1 MADFL
6 LTVGI
11 DTKLSFSQMQA
22 DITSLASQLS
32 SNPIKIKAEFDKA
45 SLASM
50 KSQIDSLTNMTGK
63 TKAVNVGT
71 NVTTNAKGVV
81 ADMNNIANSAD
92 KATTAINKMNSTGSK
107 TTILSQG
114 TTQYYNSL
122 RQVNTLLEQVTKNQT
137 KWTAAKQGKAS
148 GAYNDLSMYADEL
161 RNLQLQLQTGQM
173 SAEQFNRS
181 MASIKTGV
189 ASASGAIRTAGEA
202 TKSWSQRIGGLGSK
216 FATWFGTT
224 QIIMAGVRAVKDM
237 VNNVAEID
245 SAMIELRKVTD
256 ETDETYNAFLDRATK
271 KSQEMGVSIKDTVK
285 ATAEFARLGNSI
297 SDSEI
302 LSDAAIVYKNVGDI
316 DSIEDAS
323 QSIISTMQAF
333 GVLPKDVMSI
343 VDKFNEVGNKYAIS
357 SEGIG
362 EALLRSS
369 SAMKSAGNTL
379 DETIAL
385 TTAANTI
392 IQNPESVGTTLKTV
406 SMYLRAAKTE
416 AEEAGEST
424 DGMAASV
431 SELRK
436 ELLALTGG
444 QVDIQSDNNTFKS
457 TYQILKELSEVWGN
471 LTDIS
476 QANILEMVGGK
487 RNANVVAA
495 LLENF
500 SIAEEALQT
509 SLNSEGSAMKEYEK
523 WLDSVEAKQLQ
534 LKAAWEGLSQDFLSS
549 DFVKL
554 AVDALRGLVNALDAV
569 VDAIGGV
576 GVTATGVGL
585 VGLKKF
591 ASAKGLDGLLSLL
604 GAIPAP
610 ALAVAAG
617 LTAIGV
623 AAYQAKKHS
632 DNLKIGATLAE
643 DTEQIKE
650 HADNIVELNNLM
662 SEVDALELIIN
673 TPSSTQEQIDSA
685 KARLEEIAALVND
698 KYELNIEADTEELKD
713 TLALLSKQ
721 QRGEMMDDVDDYI
734 GKLNKTEYKDAKSSY
749 KTDKKRYDELSQIYS
764 DLENLVD
771 KRSIV
776 SETPY
781 SDQQA
786 SDLFKIDNEIA
797 EYYKKIEEMGYGD
810 LVRDASS
817 KMYGLDLLDIGT
829 ELGEV
834 EKKYNKA
841 STTIKNFEESS
852 QKATDYLAQ
861 VLASD
866 VALGDSYGIDTSV
879 AKFEQLGTTLT
890 EVGANTDYMAQK
902 FAISRQG
909 VTDLNSAIE
918 DGKLDSV
925 VEEYL
930 NFKNAIG
937 DTSENAVRGAALL
950 KQGFTEATQV
960 TGESINAVYDDMKKL
975 GESNG
980 VSDYVKNAIEG
991 TSVYA
996 AGFNTLQ
1003 DVIAAGD
1010 EGINKFLNSAKGLYE
1025 YEGLFTED
1033 MGLDQKA
1040 EELTNFAH
1048 QIGLIPEDKSVR
1060 IDVDTGEV
1068 SVISDFT
1075 KKINDIWGSGDKTLN
1090 VSVNT
1095 EVNGDDIDDYK
1106 NKVEA
1111 LDNKDCNITFN
1122 ADGSPARAVI
1132 GDITYDL
1139 KDYDESTGTA
1149 TLYAEDGGA
1158 IGTIDLV
1165 NGKIE
1170 LLPDKKVITFEATY
1184 SGTKGITEYA
1194 SVIDDLKGRGD
1205 ISFNIDVNGNT
1216 EILNE
1221 AEEVIAR
1228 LEKDKNIVFHVDADG
1243 NLEVINTLTNDIQV
1257 LDKYGNV
1264 KFNVYA
1270 NVENLGA
1277 IEGLK
1282 GDLAELNGQ
1291 ECYVTL
1297 SADNT
1302 PVMAKIGE
1310 TNFAISDYDAK
1321 AGTATLRAENGEAI
1335 ATINLTTGAINAVP
1349 DKTAN
1354 VNANVTGTEDVKNL
1368 DNTIENTDSKSVTVS
1383 ATTSGQSALEK
1394 LKSLIDGIKSK
1405 VVSVTAK
1412 IFGGGGV
1419 DGTAHVGGTAFVGGK
1434 KGDWGTKHSGVA
1446 LGGELGQ
1453 ELIVRDGRFFTIG
1466 DNGAEFFT
1474 YKKDD
1479 IIFNAE
1485 QTKQIFEKGR
1495 ITHGK
1500 RRGRALATG
1509 TAFATGTN
1517 NLFSATHTLDASAQV
1532 VVRDVSVDATKLDE
1546 TLEDTLKEMQE
1557 GIDGAVGAYEQDIFL
1572 AEKHGA
1578 SSEEIIAIYKKMQQ
1592 TVNDQANKYREKG
1605 LGDDSEYIQKMQ
1617 KQWWDYQENINE
1629 IIADGYDKN
1638 REQIE
1643 NAADLAKI
1651 QLEKAVA
1658 SGDYGAVST
1667 YTSNIIDYYKQ
1678 MQESVHDQA
1687 EYYRSLGYSDTS
1699 EEVSELSQL
1708 WWDYQEN
1715 INEIIAD
1722 GYDALVE
1729 RAVETV
1735 DTIQNVYDTLKSAAD
1750 EYAETGKLPID
1761 LLKSMS
1767 EIGIEYMA
1775 YLQDE
1780 NGMLEINED
1789 KINAVVAAR
1798 TRQLAVDTAL
1808 SYVEKLRIALAD
1820 GNIGKVESLVSATE
1834 SASTATWEL
1843 VYANLAMLDLNDEQ
1857 YKKALANVNKFRS
1870 LADSAAMSVFDDSNE
1885 ERSTMLDNT
1894 KDALDTI
1901 LDLTM
1906 ELVEYEVNQEIEAI
1920 ERRIESYQEI
1930 IDLKKEALETTK
1942 EESDY
1947 EDEVADKVKEIAD
1960 IQARINALSL
1970 DDSREAQAERISLEE
1985 ELSELQGDLADYQAD
2000 YSIEKQQEM
2009 LDEMADDYQ
2018 KAREDDIADLEDSI
2032 SSQEKI
2038 YELAIKRI
2046 KNDWDGL
2053 YDDIIAWNYEAGSNI
2068 ESEIVDAWELATA
2081 AVQEY
2086 GSWVKAVKAME
2097 NIDTEDNTELGES
2110 GNYIDPRAIRN
2121 QMRANSLAWY
2131 TASDAEQRSLENKN
2145 NNYAN
2150 QLGLTSSD
2158 GVWYMPDSDDPFYT
2172 IGIWEAVDYMVKAMR
2187 TNSSNWTEGRTDLEQ
2202 ANEKMAGYIQDLTG
2216 QTVKKD
2222 GDGVWWIGD
2231 DVLYD
2236 SYGKFHTG
2244 GIIGKSTLKQD
2255 EVMAIL
2261 QKGEAVL
2268 DEKREEG
2275 LYKIV
2280 DFTQVLS
2287 ERFGKSINTAGL
2299 NNLLNSFSL
2308 IPATKD
2314 LMPITQGGIG
2324 AVEFKPNIEVNITH
2338 GGSMSES
2345 DAKRYGAIAA
2355 ETTLNELKSAF
2366 TKKGITNIGSSALK

>member
-11 DTKLSFSQMQA
+11 DTSVSLKGMQA
-22 DITSLASQLS
+22 DIAELAKGLS
-32 SNPIKIKAEFDKA
+32 STPIKIKAQIDPSSIA
-45 SLASM
+45 NM
-50 KSQIDSLTNMTGK
+50 KKQISQIYNSATTTSKTTG
-63 TKAVNVGT
+63 AVNGYT
-71 NVTTNAKGVV
+71 NHKGILIPTSVASELKKVTQNA
-81 ADMNNIANSAD
+81 NE
-92 KATTAINKMNSTGSK
+92 ATSAINKMNSASSK
-107 TTILSQG
+107 TTILGQG
-114 TTQYYNSL
+114 TTQYYNAL

-137 KWTAAKQGKAS
+137 KWTAAKHGKSS
-148 GAYNDLSMYADEL
+148 GAYKDLSMYADEL
-161 RNLQLQLQTGQM
+161 RNLQQQLQTGQM
-173 SAEQFNRS
+173 TAEQFNRS

-202 TKSWSQRIGGLGSK
+202 TKSWSQRIGGLSSK

-297 SDSEI
+297 SDSEM

-316 DSIEDAS
+316 DNIEDAS

-362 EALLRSS
+362 EALLRSA
-369 SAMKSAGNTL
+369 SAMKAAGNTL
-379 DETIAL
+379 DETVAL
-385 TTAANTI
+385 AAAANTVV
-392 IQNPESVGTTLKTV
+392 QDPQKVGTTLKTV
-406 SMYLRAAKTE
+406 SMFLRAAKTE
-416 AEEAGEST
+416 AEEAGEAT
-424 DGMAASV
+424 DGMASSV
-431 SELRK
+431 SELRD

-444 QVDIQSDNNTFKS
+444 QVDIQSDKNTFKG
-457 TYQILKELSEVWGN
+457 TYQILKELSEVWGE

-476 QANILEMVGGK
+476 KANILEMVGGK

-509 SLNSEGSAMKEYEK
+509 SLNSDGSAMKEYEK

-549 DFVKL
+549 DFVKF

-569 VDAIGGV
+569 VDTIGSV
-576 GVTATGVGL
+576 GTVATGVGL

-591 ASAKGLDGLLSLL
+591 ISAKGLAGVAKAAL
-604 GAIPAP
+604 AIPKP
-610 ALAVAAG
+610 LLAVAA
-617 LTAIGV
+617 AVAAVGV
-623 AAYQAKKHS
+623 AVYAVNKHNYNKKFKWAEGMSESADEIKKYSDELVKLNKLTDEVKNLKLIIDSPSSSTEEVENAKSRIEEIAELLNKEY
-632 DNLKIGATLAE
+632 NLKITSDAAAVE
-643 DTEQIKE
+643 DT
-650 HADNIVELNNLM
+650 LNL
-662 SEVDALELIIN
+662 L
-673 TPSSTQEQIDSA
+673 TQQTRGDMVDSA
-685 KARLEEIAALVND
+685 KEYISKVERVSGDYKTAKTTYKDDKARLDKLEALNAQYQELQSQYSLIDWFDEDNLDNNLKSAQKIYDKFAKIHKTAIELGVNSND
-698 KYELNIEADTEELKD
+698 KHAINLEDMEGIPLDETSEMDYYNVFFAEMQKVKGAYEDAKKQLPDITDSIKEFEDSSKIASKYLAQALASDISVGNTYGVDTDIQLIEKLATAMQSAGKSTDGVAKDFAIAKQGFTDLGKAIEA
-713 TLALLSKQ
+713 
-721 QRGEMMDDVDDYI
+721 
-734 GKLNKTEYKDAKSSY
+734 GKLNDVIQEYI
-749 KTDKKRYDELSQIYS
+749 R
-764 DLENLVD
+764 
-771 KRSIV
+771 
-776 SETPY
+776 
-781 SDQQA
+781 
-786 SDLFKIDNEIA
+786 F
-797 EYYKKIEEMGYGD
+797 
-810 LVRDASS
+810 
-817 KMYGLDLLDIGT
+817 
-829 ELGEV
+829 
-834 EKKYNKA
+834 
-841 STTIKNFEESS
+841 S
-852 QKATDYLAQ
+852 QKFGESN
-861 VLASD
+861 SD
-866 VALGDSYGIDTSV
+866 I
-879 AKFEQLGTTLT
+879 
-890 EVGANTDYMAQK
+890 
-902 FAISRQG
+902 
-909 VTDLNSAIE
+909 
-918 DGKLDSV
+918 
-925 VEEYL
+925 
-930 NFKNAIG
+930 
-937 DTSENAVRGAALL
+937 VRNVALL
-950 KQGFTEATQV
+950 KQGFTEASQVTSESVGAIYNDMKELGKNQGIKDYTNNAIKNTALLAAGFNSVEEATDAGVSGVNSVLNKIKEIGDIDNTWENMSSDEMVDKITEIAHAMDLLPDNYVVSIDAEGNLTGFVKDAEACAEYLKEIGKTKVDFDFNTANLDTVEAQIKEAKKILDSFRDEDGAVNISADGAVEAQTVLANLLSLKQSLSDQPAVMTVDASQV
-960 TGESINAVYDDMKKL
+960 TGELGTALAAIQKFQISMNEYQIKAAIGADTSGIQSAIQNEISTLNGLSPEIKAALGLDTTEYETAVAALSTAEIDVNA
-975 GESNG
+975 
-980 VSDYVKNAIEG
+980 
-991 TSVYA
+991 
-996 AGFNTLQ
+996 
-1003 DVIAAGD
+1003 
-1010 EGINKFLNSAKGLYE
+1010 GIN
-1025 YEGLFTED
+1025 
-1033 MGLDQKA
+1033 LDATSLATIQSTISGISPEILVKA
-1040 EELTNFAH
+1040 GVDSSLVT
-1048 QIGLIPEDKSVR
+1048 GYVPEDKEATVTYSCVHT
-1060 IDVDTGEV
+1060 DVDNYNPPNLNRTV
-1068 SVISDFT
+1068 
-1075 KKINDIWGSGDKTLN
+1075 KYKIKT
-1090 VSVNT
+1090 
-1095 EVNGDDIDDYK
+1095 E
-1106 NKVEA
+1106 
-1111 LDNKDCNITFN
+1111 
-1122 ADGSPARAVI
+1122 
-1132 GDITYDL
+1132 
-1139 KDYDESTGTA
+1139 GT
-1149 TLYAEDGGA
+1149 
-1158 IGTIDLV
+1158 V
-1165 NGKIE
+1165 
-1170 LLPDKKVITFEATY
+1170 
-1184 SGTKGITEYA
+1184 
-1194 SVIDDLKGRGD
+1194 
-1205 ISFNIDVNGNT
+1205 
-1216 EILNE
+1216 
-1221 AEEVIAR
+1221 
-1228 LEKDKNIVFHVDADG
+1228 
-1243 NLEVINTLTNDIQV
+1243 
-1257 LDKYGNV
+1257 
-1264 KFNVYA
+1264 
-1270 NVENLGA
+1270 
-1277 IEGLK
+1277 
-1282 GDLAELNGQ
+1282 
-1291 ECYVTL
+1291 
-1297 SADNT
+1297 
-1302 PVMAKIGE
+1302 
-1310 TNFAISDYDAK
+1310 
-1321 AGTATLRAENGEAI
+1321 
-1335 ATINLTTGAINAVP
+1335 
-1349 DKTAN
+1349 
-1354 VNANVTGTEDVKNL
+1354 
-1368 DNTIENTDSKSVTVS
+1368 
-1383 ATTSGQSALEK
+1383 
-1394 LKSLIDGIKSK
+1394 
-1405 VVSVTAK
+1405 
-1412 IFGGGGV
+1412 GV

-1434 KGDWGTKHSGVA
+1434 KGNWGTKGTGVA

-1453 ELIVRDGRFFTIG
+1453 ELIVRNGRFFTIG

-1509 TAFATGTN
+1509 TAFATGNN
-1517 NLFSATHTLDASAQV
+1517 NLFSATHTLDASTQI
-1532 VVRDVSVDATKLDE
+1532 VVRDVSVNATKLDE
-1546 TLEDTLKEMQE
+1546 ALEDTLKEMQE
-1557 GIDGAVGAYEQDIFL
+1557 GIDGAIGAYEQDIFI
-1572 AEKHGA
+1572 AEKHNA

-1592 TVNDQANKYREKG
+1592 TVHDQANRYREKG

-1629 IIADGYDKN
+1629 VIADGYENN

-1667 YTSNIIDYYKQ
+1667 YTSNIIDYYKK

-1687 EYYRSLGYSDTS
+1687 EYYRSLGYDDTS

-1715 INEIIAD
+1715 INEVIAD

-1767 EIGIEYMA
+1767 EIGIEYMT

-1798 TRQLAVDTAL
+1798 TKQLAVDTAL
-1808 SYVEKLRIALAD
+1808 SYVEKLRLALAD
-1820 GNIGKVESLVSATE
+1820 GNLGKVESLVSATE

-2097 NIDTEDNTELGES
+2097 NIDTEDNNELGES
-2110 GNYIDPRAIRN
+2110 GSYIDPRAIRN

-2158 GVWYMPDSDDPFYT
+2158 GVWYMPDSDEPFYT

-2187 TNSSNWTEGRTDLEQ
+2187 TNSSNWTKGRTDLEQ

-2345 DAKRYGAIAA
+2345 DARRYGAIAA